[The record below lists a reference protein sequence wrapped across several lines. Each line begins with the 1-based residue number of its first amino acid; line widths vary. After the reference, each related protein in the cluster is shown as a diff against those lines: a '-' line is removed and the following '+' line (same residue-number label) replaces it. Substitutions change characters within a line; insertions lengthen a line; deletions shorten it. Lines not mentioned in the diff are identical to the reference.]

1 MTKTHSHQLILG
13 LTHGDSRTWAA
24 ARQRLNL
31 IPPKR
36 RARMRYMDEFAEQR
50 HQASIPV
57 PYLHS
62 THESILNP
70 VGPAD
75 VSEWFAVSLLS
86 SLGVSLGGSMASP
99 TSIWQEL
106 SEIRDQDP
114 SAVRGR
120 LGTTIALD
128 VIARSGSTAT
138 SGKDNPH
145 YFDDLSLIRAMA
157 VAVTSET
164 SLDTSD
170 RIEKELS
177 ITASDDGLVAG
188 IAMGNLTVA
197 LLTGASPKTAINN
210 LVASLAH
217 DSWTLSVIKQS
228 LDLARQAS
236 SIDELAFMLEK
247 EIADHVY
254 SYQVSAPET
263 LAMACA
269 YLAFSTT
276 RDQLLLGGF
285 LNASRSEVLVPLL
298 WGLAGVQYGGF
309 DSSPGPLQ
317 GLSVR
322 ALRGIDLNEMY
333 LDLDFS
339 DSLERKNNNG

>member
-13 LTHGDSRTWAA
+13 LTQGDSKTWAA

-31 IPPKR
+31 VPPKR
-36 RARMRYMDEFAEQR
+36 RKRMRLLDEFAEQR
-50 HQASIPV
+50 NQSSIPV

-75 VSEWFAVSLLS
+75 VSEWFAVSFFS
-86 SLGVSLGGSMASP
+86 SLGLSLGGSMASP
-99 TSIWQEL
+99 MSIWQEL
-106 SEIRDQDP
+106 SEIRAQDA

-157 VAVTSET
+157 VAVTLGT
-164 SLDTSD
+164 SLDASD

-177 ITASDDGLVAG
+177 ITASNDGLVAG
-188 IAMGNLTVA
+188 IAMGNLTLA
-197 LLTGASPKTAINN
+197 LLAGTPPKNALDNM
-210 LVASLAH
+210 VSSLAN
-217 DSWTLSVIKQS
+217 DSWTLSVIQQS
-228 LDLARQAS
+228 LDLARHAT
-236 SIDELAFMLEK
+236 SIEELGFMLEK

-269 YLAFSTT
+269 YLAFSTS

-285 LNASRSEVLVPLL
+285 LNSSRSEVLVPLL
-298 WGLAGVQYGGF
+298 WGIAGVQYGGF
-309 DSSPGPLQ
+309 DFSPGPLQ

-322 ALRGIDLNEMY
+322 ALRGVDLNEMF
-333 LDLDFS
+333 LNLDFS
-339 DSLERKNNNG
+339 DSLERKNSNG